1 MADKIVFDSERFEK
15 RQKLKRWLIPAAA
28 LLIVILI
35 AAVIALIVRGSRGS
49 SVSGGT
55 DTDYPYTWA
64 AGKDG
69 SILLEIDRSAAP
81 GYRWIAA
88 EGETQMSVSEQ
99 QDDAAGKTRFTL
111 SPREE
116 GRSVLTFR
124 LCRPGDETD
133 RIYVISALAETTVS
147 GRSMRSALLSVSGK
161 PLQGTVRG
169 GEGTDF
175 PYLLYTDADG
185 DLVLVV
191 TDNRPVPEE
200 EEVDVE
206 AEAEVEVEVE
216 VEEEA
221 EETTD
226 EPEDSSEKKDEGW
239 TCVSE
244 NEAVAEVLGVIV
256 RENTAAAYLRAG
268 SEPGSVLVRMA
279 DSVSGTEIVLELEA
293 DGSDALILLDHSLHM
308 TDIG

>member
-1 MADKIVFDSERFEK
+1 MADKIVFDSERLEK
-15 RQKLKRWLIPAAA
+15 RQQLKRWLIPAAA

-35 AAVIALIVRGSRGS
+35 AAVIALIVRGSRES
-49 SVSGGT
+49 SVAGGM

-64 AGKDG
+64 SGKDG

-116 GRSVLTFR
+116 GRTVLTFR

-147 GRSMRSALLSVSGK
+147 GKSLRSALLSVSGR

-169 GEGTDF
+169 GEETDY

-200 EEVDVE
+200 EEE
-206 AEAEVEVEVE
+206 M
-216 VEEEA
+216 
-221 EETTD
+221 TD
-226 EPEDSSEKKDEGW
+226 KPEDSSEKKDEGW
-239 TCVSE
+239 SCVSE
-244 NEAVAEVLGVIV
+244 NEAVAQVLGVIT

-293 DGSDALILLDHSLHM
+293 DGSGALMLLDHSLHV